1 MTFSMTGYGKAVA
14 TYQGRIITVEI
25 RTLNSKQGDLNV
37 RMPSIY
43 REREM
48 ELRNTVAEQ
57 VGRGKVDLSIQ
68 RDLADGE
75 GSNQINQAMV
85 NNYYEQLQGLANGM
99 KEQKPDDALAYLDLI
114 LQLPDALKPV
124 SEELEDG
131 EYTALTQALDECI
144 TAVNRF
150 RAQEGEKLEAVLRDG
165 TQAILDL
172 MSDVEPFE
180 KERIERIR
188 KRILQNLDDADGVS
202 TDKDRF
208 EQELIYYLEKLD
220 VSEEKVRLKAH
231 CEYFINTLQEE
242 GAKGKKLSFISQEMG
257 REINTLGSKAQHS
270 EIQRIVVRMKDE
282 LEKIKE
288 QVLNVL

>member
-1 MTFSMTGYGKAVA
+1 MTGYGKAVA

-85 NNYYEQLQGLANGM
+85 NNYYEQLQGLASGM
-99 KEQKPDDALAYLDLI
+99 KEQKPDNALAYLDLI

-124 SEELEDG
+124 SEELEEG
-131 EYTALTQALDECI
+131 EYNALTQALDECI
-144 TAVNRF
+144 SAVNRF

-172 MSDVEPFE
+172 LSDVEPFE

-220 VSEEKVRLKAH
+220 VSEEKVRLNAH

>member
-1 MTFSMTGYGKAVA
+1 MTGYGKAVA

-48 ELRNTVAEQ
+48 DLRNLVAEQ
-57 VGRGKVDLSIQ
+57 VGRGKVDLTIQ

-85 NNYYEQLQGLANGM
+85 SSYYKQLHALAGTM
-99 KEQKPDDALAYLDLI
+99 KEEKPNDALAYLNLI

-124 SEELEDG
+124 SEELEEG
-131 EYTALTQALDECI
+131 EYEALTTALAECI
-144 TAVNRF
+144 AAVNRF
-150 RAQEGEKLEAVLRDG
+150 RAQEGEKLATVL
-165 TQAILDL
+165 TESNESILSL
-172 MSDVEPFE
+172 LADVEPFE

-188 KRILQNLDDADGVS
+188 KRILQNLDDADS
-202 TDKDRF
+202 MSLDKDRF

-231 CEYFINTLQEE
+231 CEYFTNTLQEE
-242 GAKGKKLSFISQEMG
+242 GAKGKKLSFIAQEMG
-257 REINTLGSKAQHS
+257 REINTLGSKAQHA